1 MLIRWVVGL
10 LVGCVGNV
18 GDGIVMLDGGCDKWS
33 ELVSSMRFV
42 SYWVDVVYVWTS
54 SPGRNV

>member
-1 MLIRWVVGL
+1 
-10 LVGCVGNV
+10 VGCVGNV
-18 GDGIVMLDGGCDKWS
+18 GDGMVMLDGGFDTWS

-42 SYWVDVVYVWTS
+42 SYWVDVVYVRMG